1 MCIWRCSQFF
11 FISHTALFCYL
22 CKNFSRVDLEKQDC
36 WVTWYQ
42 HLTFIRPPPHGRA
55 IFTTAATGSLS
66 FFSFPQVGFIDYIVH
81 PLWETWADLVHPDAQ
96 EILDT
101 LEDNRD
107 WYYSAIRQ
115 SPSPPPEE
123 LEGPDHPTPP
133 DKFQFEL
140 TLDEEEE
147 EEASSALGA
156 VEVQE
161 LFMAQDASPAEELL
175 GVDGQ
180 DACTEVDVEEMSL
193 AQHADSVPVGQDQS
207 PSPDAS
213 VDAMGCSSPH
223 ALSPERPALPA
234 LRTPPTPEAAPGLLG
249 LPSTAAEVGAQ
260 KEHQAAKRAC
270 CACTGTLGEDP
281 HTLPAPGGWGSAG
294 GPT

>member
-1 MCIWRCSQFF
+1 M
-11 FISHTALFCYL
+11 
-22 CKNFSRVDLEKQDC
+22 
-36 WVTWYQ
+36 
-42 HLTFIRPPPHGRA
+42 
-55 IFTTAATGSLS
+55 
-66 FFSFPQVGFIDYIVH
+66 GFIDYIVH

-123 LEGPDHPTPP
+123 ELEGPDHPTPP

-147 EEASSALGA
+147 EVASSALGA
-156 VEVQE
+156 VELQE
-161 LFMAQDASPAEELL
+161 SFMAQDASPVEELL
-175 GVDGQ
+175 DVDGQ
-180 DACTEVDVEEMSL
+180 NASTEVEVEEMFL
-193 AQHADSVPVGQDQS
+193 PQQGDSVAVGLDES
-207 PSPDAS
+207 TSPDAS
-213 VDAMGCSSPH
+213 VDAMGCSSSH
-223 ALSPERPALPA
+223 ALSPESPTQPAS
-234 LRTPPTPEAAPGLLG
+234 RTPPTPEATPGLLG
-249 LPSTAAEVGAQ
+249 LPSKAAEAGAQ
-260 KEHQAAKRAC
+260 KEHHQAAKRAC